1 MSLLLGIDLGTS
13 YFKVGLFDEKGALRG
28 LGRVAVEMDTP
39 QAGRSE
45 LPVPRFWAH
54 LRRGLSAA
62 LNEAGAQASDIAGLS
77 YSSQA
82 NTFVLLDERDQP
94 LTPLVSWT
102 DLRAEPIDSDL
113 EAFSRT
119 ESFARTVGLA
129 GWSAGFAVAKWRWW
143 QRRDPAT
150 WGRVRRALTISDY
163 LTYALAGQSVGDAST
178 AALLGLFDLNR
189 REWWSEA
196 IAFARIESDKLA
208 HPVRPGTKIGNTVSA
223 AADFIGLPSGIPL
236 AVGGLDHHVAALG
249 AGLGSLADLSLSTGT
264 VLAAITLVS
273 VPSPLPGCYHGPHFD
288 GVRFFRLAFDG
299 NGAGQLESY
308 QRAHGG
314 GLSVEE
320 LLELARKTPPGAARP
335 LDLATADRGTAVRY
349 LLEKIASTHRGL
361 IGHVATDG
369 GISRIVA
376 TGGGARSPLW
386 LQIKADMF
394 GVPVMAPPSVEPACL
409 GAALLASVAAGRHR
423 DLTEAAGAM
432 ITPGKWYEPNAE
444 ATARYRDWVP

>member
-13 YFKVGLFDEKGALRG
+13 YFKVGLFDGRGTLRG

-39 QAGRSE
+39 RARWSE
-45 LPVPRFWAH
+45 LPVPRFWAL
-54 LRRGLSAA
+54 LRRGLSDA
-62 LNEAGAQASDIAGLS
+62 LNEAGAQANDIAALS

-82 NTFVLLDERDQP
+82 NTFVLLDARDQP
-94 LTPLVSWT
+94 LSPLISWT

-119 ESFARTVGLA
+119 ESFARTVGFE

-143 QRRDPAT
+143 QREDPAA
-150 WGRVRRALTISDY
+150 WARVRRALTIADY
-163 LTYALAGQSVGDAST
+163 LAYAVTGQPMGDAST
-178 AALLGLFDLNR
+178 AALLGLYDLNR

-196 IAFARIESDKLA
+196 VALAQIEPGKLA
-208 HPVRPGTKIGNTVSA
+208 SPVRPGTTIGNTSSSA
-223 AADFIGLPSGIPL
+223 ANFLGLRVGIPL

-249 AGLGSLADLSLSTGT
+249 AGLGSLADISLSTGT
-264 VLAAITLVS
+264 VLAAMKLVTIP
-273 VPSPLPGCYHGPHFD
+273 VPLSGCYHGPHFD

-299 NGAGQLESY
+299 NGAGQLEAY

-320 LLELARKTPPGAARP
+320 LLELAAKTPPGAPRP
-335 LDLATADRGTAVRY
+335 ADLATADRGTAVRY

-361 IGHVATDG
+361 IGHVATDSA
-369 GISRIVA
+369 ISRIVA

-394 GVPVMAPPSVEPACL
+394 GVPVMAPPSAEPACL
-409 GAALLASVAAGRHR
+409 GAALLASVAAGWHR

-432 ITPGKWYEPNAE
+432 ITPGKWYEPDAT
-444 ATARYRDWVP
+444 ATARYREWVP